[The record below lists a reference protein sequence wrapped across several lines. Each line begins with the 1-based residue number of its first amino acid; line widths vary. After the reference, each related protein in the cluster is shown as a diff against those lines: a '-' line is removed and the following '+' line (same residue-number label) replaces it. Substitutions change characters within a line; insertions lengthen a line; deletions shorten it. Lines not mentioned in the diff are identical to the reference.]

1 MFSRHKKIKKFFLK
15 ITEDLILYGSLGWL
29 RIQTTRGLRVRFS
42 NTRRDPRQLFLE
54 HIMSTVTAVI
64 PVVIT
69 NLAGDYI
76 ETITAPTNLY
86 GNEMGSHTWLDEVQD
101 DIRGNLSNPEE
112 WNAYCGGSWVS
123 SSEL

>member
-1 MFSRHKKIKKFFLK
+1 
-15 ITEDLILYGSLGWL
+15 
-29 RIQTTRGLRVRFS
+29 
-42 NTRRDPRQLFLE
+42 
-54 HIMSTVTAVI
+54 MSTIVHSVI

-123 SSEL
+123 SSEI